1 MNGERF
7 SRNGLSF
14 GFSGRAGASSMVGMA
29 RRKTAKAS
37 LSGLKEWIAAL
48 GATKTEEDV
57 KGAYAAHFG
66 IRYDTSDRIDL
77 YTEQALFEF
86 KFDKNLRSL
95 KQRAAILAQNL
106 YYIHRLKYGMTDKPI
121 PAHICVADRNEAFL
135 TETRLWKKYYVDAE
149 ERYDWDLPASSPD
162 SMLVGDL
169 YENPELAKV
178 HVYALLDPQEAEV
191 YDAKMREILDPQTA
205 LALGD
210 KKIITEDNFEEVFQF
225 WNKNFGDSVRNGLKP
240 SRYFVCDIRE
250 GGTTLFKN
258 EGKVFFDFGANE
270 GRFKKILPKNY
281 EYFWSLYEKVSNP
294 DVIRDIL
301 AKIDRLTDETM
312 RRFHGEFFTPVA
324 FARKALDYVERTCGK
339 EWWKTGEYRLWDM
352 AAGTGNLEYHLP
364 ADALP
369 HCYLSSLYKEDVEH
383 CQRLFPEAHN
393 FQYDYLND
401 DVGNLFL
408 ENALGFKLTW
418 KLPQRLRDDLQNPKL
433 KWVILIN
440 PPFATAQT
448 AGYSGKSKK
457 DVSDTELRKIMHD
470 RNLGETSRELYA
482 QFLFRIHKEFEGKT
496 AWLGLFSTLKYIN
509 ANNDQKMRDAV
520 FHYEFQRGFMFS
532 SVNFS
537 GTSRASQF
545 PVGFLVW
552 NLARKSPLG
561 DQEIELDVFS
571 EDVEKVSRK
580 AVVAEHRDRF
590 LSKWI
595 DRPDATEIFPPLGGA
610 ISVKYSNVD
619 ARDRIANGFLCSLM
633 CCGNDFQHQ
642 NFTSLLSGPYVSA
655 GALSAIPENF
665 ERAMVVHAV
674 RRLPKATWAN
684 NRDQFMM
691 PNRELPE
698 RFISDCV
705 VWSLFSTSNHT
716 AAMAKVE
723 YKGKVYQITNHL
735 FPFEKSDVKKWKIA
749 DSDIAATLAAGDDR
763 FMARWLD
770 GRKLSAEA
778 AAVLEAGRA
787 VYEFYFANLNRLDT
801 PKFKISTWDAGWWQI
816 RSALADQNLGDD
828 LLAAVKDKHAAL
840 KAKLLPQLPE
850 YGFIAAEHEA
860 TK

>member
-1 MNGERF
+1 MV
-7 SRNGLSF
+7 
-14 GFSGRAGASSMVGMA
+14 VGMA
-29 RRKTAKAS
+29 KRKLAKAT
-37 LSGLKEWIAAL
+37 LSGQKEWIEAL
-48 GATKTEEDV
+48 GKTKTEEDV

-66 IRYDTSDRIDL
+66 IQYDTSDRIDL
-77 YTEQALFEF
+77 YTKQALFEF

-106 YYIHRLKYGMTDKPI
+106 YYIHRLKYGVTDKPI

-135 TETRLWKKYYVDAE
+135 TETRLWKKFYVDAE

-169 YENPELAKV
+169 YENPELSKV

-324 FARKALDYVERTCGK
+324 FARKALDYIERTCGK

-408 ENALGFKLTW
+408 DNALGFKLTW
-418 KLPQRLRDDLQNPKL
+418 KLPEALRDDLQNPKL
-433 KWVILIN
+433 KWIILIN

-448 AGYSGKSKK
+448 AGNKGESKK
-457 DVSDTELRKIMHD
+457 DVSDTALRRVMHD
-470 RNLGETSRELYA
+470 QDLGETSRELYS
-482 QFLFRIHKEFEGKT
+482 QFLFRIHREFREKT
-496 AWLGLFSTLKYIN
+496 AWLGLFAPIKYVN
-509 ANNDQKMRDAV
+509 ANNDQNFRDAIFQYV
-520 FHYEFQRGFMFS
+520 FERGFLFS
-532 SVNFS
+532 SVNFA
-537 GTSRASQF
+537 GTSRTSQF
-545 PVGFLVW
+545 PISFIVW
-552 NLARKSPLG
+552 NLARRMPLEN
-561 DQEIELDVFS
+561 QAIELDVFN
-571 EDVEKVSRK
+571 EDVEKFAHKTIAS
-580 AVVAEHRDRF
+580 EHRDNF

-595 DRPDATEIFPPLGGA
+595 ERPDATEVFPPFGSA
-610 ISVKYSNVD
+610 IEVKTSNKD
-619 ARDRIANGFLCSLM
+619 ARDRIAQGFLCSFM
-633 CCGNDFQHQ
+633 CKGNDFQNQ
-642 NFTSLLSGPYVSA
+642 NFTALLSGPYVSA
-655 GALSAIPENF
+655 GALSVVPENF
-665 ERAMVVHAV
+665 EKAMVVYAARH
-674 RRLPKATWAN
+674 LPKHTWLN
-684 NRDQFMM
+684 HTDQLMS
-691 PNRELPE
+691 PNRELPQE
-698 RFISDCV
+698 FINDCALWNIFHGKNV
-705 VWSLFSTSNHT
+705 T
-716 AAMAKVE
+716 AAIANVE
-723 YKGKVYQITNHL
+723 YKGKVYQIANHL
-735 FPFEKSDVKKWKIA
+735 FPFAKAAVKKWKIA

-770 GRKLSAEA
+770 GRKLSPEA

-787 VYEFYFANLNRLDT
+787 VYEFYFGNLNKLDT
-801 PKFKISTWDAGWWQI
+801 PRFKISTWDAGWWQI

-828 LLAAVKDKHAAL
+828 LLAAIKEKHAAL

-850 YGFIAAEHEA
+850 YGFIAAEHEVA
-860 TK
+860 K

>member
-1 MNGERF
+1 
-7 SRNGLSF
+7 
-14 GFSGRAGASSMVGMA
+14 MVGSMA
-29 RRKTAKAS
+29 KRTTANAS

-77 YTEQALFEF
+77 YTEQVLFEF
-86 KFDKNLRSL
+86 KFDKNMRSL

-106 YYIHRLKYGMTDKPI
+106 YYIHRLKYGLTDKPI

-135 TETRLWKKYYVDAE
+135 TETRLWKKFYTDAE
-149 ERYDWDLPASSPD
+149 GRYDWDLPASSPD
-162 SMLVGDL
+162 SMLIGDL
-169 YENPELAKV
+169 YENPELGKV
-178 HVYALLDPQEAEV
+178 HVFALLDPQEAEV

-294 DVIRDIL
+294 DIIRDIL

-324 FARKALDYVERTCGK
+324 FAHKALDYVERTCGK

-364 ADALP
+364 SDALP

-383 CQRLFPEAHN
+383 CQRLFPEAQN

-408 ENALGFKLTW
+408 DNALGFDLTW
-418 KLPQRLRDDLQNPKL
+418 KLPKTLRADLQNPKL
-433 KWVILIN
+433 KWIILIN

-448 AGYSGKSKK
+448 AGNKGESKK
-457 DVSDTELRKIMHD
+457 DVSDTELRRIMHD
-470 RNLGETSRELYA
+470 QDLGETSRELFA
-482 QFLFRIHKEFEGKT
+482 QFLFRIHYEFKGKT
-496 AWLGLFSTLKYIN
+496 AWLGLFSKLKYLN
-509 ANNDQKMRDAV
+509 ANNDQKLRESV
-520 FHYEFQRGFMFS
+520 FHYLFERGFMFS
-532 SVNFS
+532 SVNFA
-537 GTSRASQF
+537 GTSRTSQF
-545 PVGFLVW
+545 PVGFLLW
-552 NLARKSPLG
+552 NLAKEIKLDR
-561 DQEIELDVFS
+561 QTIELDVFN
-571 EDVEKVSRK
+571 ELVEKVARK
-580 AVVAEHRDRF
+580 AIIAEHRDRF
-590 LSKWI
+590 LNKWI
-595 DRPDATEIFPPLGGA
+595 DRPDATEVFPPMGSA
-610 ISVKYSNVD
+610 IVVKSDNRD
-619 ARDRIANGFLCSLM
+619 ARDRVAKGFACSLM
-633 CCGNDFQHQ
+633 CCGNDIQHQ
-642 NFTSLLSGPYVSA
+642 NYTALLSGPYVSA
-655 GALSAIPENF
+655 GALSVTAANIGQ
-665 ERAMVVHAV
+665 AMVVHTV
-674 RRLPKATWAN
+674 RRLPKATWIN
-684 NRDQFMM
+684 DRDQLMQ
-691 PNRELPE
+691 PNRELPAE
-698 RFISDCV
+698 FVVDCT
-705 VWSLFSTSNHT
+705 VWSIFSNSNET
-716 AAMAKVE
+716 AALSNVE
-723 YKGKVYQITNHL
+723 YEGKVYQINNHL
-735 FPFEKSDVKKWKIA
+735 FPFAKSEVKKWKIA
-749 DSDIAATLAAGDDR
+749 DSEIAATLAAGDDR
-763 FMARWLD
+763 FMARWLE
-770 GRKLSAEA
+770 GRALSAEA
-778 AAVLEAGRA
+778 TAVLAAGRA
-787 VYEFYFANLNRLDT
+787 VYEFYFANLNKLDT
-801 PKFKISTWDAGWWQI
+801 PKYKISTWDAGWWQI
-816 RSALADQNLGDD
+816 RSALTDQNLGDD
-828 LLAAVKDKHAAL
+828 LLAAVKEKHAAL

-860 TK
+860 AK

>member
-1 MNGERF
+1 
-7 SRNGLSF
+7 
-14 GFSGRAGASSMVGMA
+14 MA

-77 YTEQALFEF
+77 YTEQVLFEF

-135 TETRLWKKYYVDAE
+135 TETRLWKKFYVDAE

-178 HVYALLDPQEAEV
+178 HVFALLDPQEAEV

-210 KKIITEDNFEEVFQF
+210 KKIITEDNFEEIFQF

-250 GGTTLFKN
+250 GGTTLFKSD
-258 EGKVFFDFGANE
+258 GKVFFDFGAGE
-270 GRFKKILPKNY
+270 GRTKKILPKNY
-281 EYFWSLYEKVSNP
+281 EYFWSLYEKVTNP

-369 HCYLSSLYKEDVEH
+369 NCYLSSLYKEDVEH

-401 DVGNLFL
+401 DVGNIFL
-408 ENALGFKLTW
+408 DNALGFDLTW
-418 KLPQRLRDDLQNPKL
+418 KLPKKLRDDLKNPKL
-433 KWVILIN
+433 KWIVLIN
-440 PPFATAQT
+440 PPFATAS
-448 AGYSGKSKK
+448 AGMSKGDNKK
-457 DVSDTELRKIMHD
+457 DVSGTAIRKQMHAS
-470 RNLGETSRELYA
+470 NLGEVSRELFS
-482 QFLFRIHKEFEGKT
+482 QFLFRIHREFSGKQ
-496 AWLGLFSTLKYIN
+496 AHLGLFSTLKYLI
-509 ANNDQKMRDAV
+509 ANNDQKFRDSV
-520 FHYEFQRGFMFS
+520 FDFTFKKGFVFS

-537 GTSRASQF
+537 GTSRTKQF
-545 PVGFLVW
+545 PVGFLIW
-552 NLARKSPLG
+552 NLSEAKVLA
-561 DQEIELDVFS
+561 DQKIELDVFS
-571 EDVEKVSRK
+571 EDIEKIGVKEIK
-580 AVVAEHRDRF
+580 AVHKNQF

-595 DRPDATEIFPPLGGA
+595 ERPAATHKFPPLGSA
-610 ISVKYSNVD
+610 ISVKADNID
-619 ARDRIANGFLCSLM
+619 RRDRIADGFLGSLM
-633 CCGNDFQHQ
+633 TGRNDFQHQ
-642 NFTSLLSGPYVSA
+642 NLTAILSGPYVSA
-655 GALSAIPENF
+655 GALSITPQNYEK
-665 ERAMVVHAV
+665 AMVLHAV
-674 RRLPKATWAN
+674 CRIPKATWLN
-684 NRDQFMM
+684 DRDQFMR

-698 RFISDCV
+698 EFVTDCV
-705 VWSLFSTSNHT
+705 LWNLFAISNQT
-716 AAMAKVE
+716 AALANVE
-723 YKGKVYQITNHL
+723 YEGEIYQITNHF
-735 FPFEKSDVKKWKIA
+735 FPFAKSEVKRWKIA
-749 DSDIAATLAAGDDR
+749 DSDIAASLAAGDDR
-763 FMARWLD
+763 FLARWLD

-778 AAVLEAGRA
+778 EAVLEAGKA
-787 VYEFYFANLNRLDT
+787 VYQFYFANLNKLDT
-801 PKFKISTWDAGWWQI
+801 PKYKISTWDAGWWQI

-828 LLAAVKDKHAAL
+828 ILAAVKEKHAAL

>member
-1 MNGERF
+1 
-7 SRNGLSF
+7 
-14 GFSGRAGASSMVGMA
+14 MA
-29 RRKTAKAS
+29 KRKTAKRA
-37 LSGLKEWIAAL
+37 LSGLAEWIEAL
-48 GATKTEEDV
+48 GKTKTEEDV

-77 YTEQALFEF
+77 YTEQVLFEF

-135 TETRLWKKYYVDAE
+135 TETRLWKKFYVDAE

-178 HVYALLDPQEAEV
+178 HVFALLDPQEAEV

-210 KKIITEDNFEEVFQF
+210 KKLITEDNFEEVFQL

-250 GGTTLFKN
+250 GGTTLFKSD
-258 EGKVFFDFGANE
+258 GKVFFDFGAGE
-270 GRFKKILPKNY
+270 GRTKKILPKNY

-383 CQRLFPEAHN
+383 CQRLFPEAQN

-408 ENALGFKLTW
+408 DNALGFNLTW
-418 KLPQRLRDDLQNPKL
+418 KLPPRLRDDLQNPKL

-440 PPFATAQT
+440 PPFATASAGMAKGDNKRDVNDT
-448 AGYSGKSKK
+448 A
-457 DVSDTELRKIMHD
+457 VRRQMHD
-470 RNLGETSRELYA
+470 ANLGEVSRELFA
-482 QFLFRIHKEFEGKT
+482 QFLFRIHHEFRGKA
-496 AWLGLFSTLKYIN
+496 AWLGLFSKLKYIN
-509 ANNDQKMRDAV
+509 ANNDQKLRDAI
-520 FHYEFQRGFMFS
+520 FHYAFERGFMFS

-537 GTSRASQF
+537 GTSRTSQF

-552 NLARKSPLG
+552 NLAKEMSLEN
-561 DQEIELDVFS
+561 QSVALDIFN
-571 EDVEKVSRK
+571 EDVEKIGIK
-580 AVVAEHRDRF
+580 QIPAVHKNQF
-590 LSKWI
+590 LSKWV
-595 DRPDATEIFPPLGGA
+595 DRPAATHKFPPFGSA
-610 ISVKYSNVD
+610 IAVKSGNKD
-619 ARDRIANGFLCSLM
+619 RRDRISDGFLGSLM
-633 CCGNDFQHQ
+633 AGRNDFQNQ
-642 NFTSLLSGPYVSA
+642 NLVYFLSGPAVNA
-655 GALSAIPENF
+655 GAFSMTMENF
-665 ERAMVVHAV
+665 EKAMVIHAV
-674 RRLPKATWAN
+674 CRIPQATWIN
-684 NRDQFMM
+684 DRDQFMR
-691 PNRELPE
+691 PNKELAQE
-698 RFISDCV
+698 FIDDCV
-705 VWSLFSTSNHT
+705 IWSIFSGSNQT
-716 AAMAKVE
+716 AALTNVE
-723 YKGKVYQITNHL
+723 YEGEVYQITNHL
-735 FPFEKSDVKKWKIA
+735 FPFVKSEVKKWKIA

-770 GRKLSAEA
+770 GRKLSAGA
-778 AAVLEAGRA
+778 AAVLEAGRT
-787 VYEFYFANLNRLDT
+787 VYEFYFANLNKLDT

-828 LLAAVKDKHAAL
+828 LLAAVKEKHAAL

-860 TK
+860 VT

>member
-1 MNGERF
+1 
-7 SRNGLSF
+7 
-14 GFSGRAGASSMVGMA
+14 MA

-135 TETRLWKKYYVDAE
+135 TETRLWKKFYVDAE

-178 HVYALLDPQEAEV
+178 HVFALLDPQEAEV

-210 KKIITEDNFEEVFQF
+210 KKLITEDNFEEVFQL

-418 KLPQRLRDDLQNPKL
+418 KLPQRLREDLQNPKL

-448 AGYSGKSKK
+448 AGCAGESKK
-457 DVSDTELRKIMHD
+457 DVSDTELRRIMHD
-470 RNLGETSRELYA
+470 QDLGETSRELFA
-482 QFLFRIHKEFEGKT
+482 QFLFRIHHEFKGKA
-496 AWLGLFSTLKYIN
+496 AWFGLFSKLKYLN
-509 ANNDQKMRDAV
+509 ANNDQKLRDAI
-520 FHYEFQRGFMFS
+520 FHYAFERGFMFS
-532 SVNFS
+532 SVNFA
-537 GTSRASQF
+537 GTSRTSQF

-552 NLARKSPLG
+552 NLAREMPLS

-571 EDVEKVSRK
+571 EDVEKIARK
-580 AVVAEHRDRF
+580 PIPAEHRDRF

-595 DRPDATEIFPPLGGA
+595 ERPDATETFPPLGSA
-610 ISVKYSNVD
+610 IGLKSANKD
-619 ARDRIANGFLCSLM
+619 ARDRIAKGFLCSFM
-633 CCGNDFQHQ
+633 CKGNDFQNQ
-642 NFTSLLSGPYVSA
+642 NYTALLSGPYVSA
-655 GALSAIPENF
+655 GALSVTPENF
-665 ERAMVVHAV
+665 EKAMVVHAV
-674 RRLPKATWAN
+674 RRIPKANWIN
-684 NRDQFMM
+684 DRDQFMQ
-691 PNRELPE
+691 PNRELTAE
-698 RFISDCV
+698 FIDDCAI
-705 VWSLFSTSNHT
+705 WSIFSNSNET
-716 AAMAKVE
+716 AAMTKVE
-723 YKGKVYQITNHL
+723 YQGKVYQITNHL
-735 FPFEKSDVKKWKIA
+735 FPFAKSEVKKWKVA
-749 DSDIAATLAAGDDR
+749 DSDIAVSLAAGDDR

-828 LLAAVKDKHAAL
+828 ILAAVKEKHAAL